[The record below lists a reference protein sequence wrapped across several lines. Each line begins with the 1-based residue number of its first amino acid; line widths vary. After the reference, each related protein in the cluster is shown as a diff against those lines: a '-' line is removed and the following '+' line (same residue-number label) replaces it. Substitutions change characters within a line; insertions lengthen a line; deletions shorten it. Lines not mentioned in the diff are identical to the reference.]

1 MNSFKSILFDLDGT
15 LIDSLGSV
23 SDSIKIVLMK
33 AGYRTDINSR
43 KLIGPPIREIFS
55 SILPELNGKMINDLI
70 VAYRKEYDSEGWK
83 NTKLF
88 DHVPMVLDD
97 LHSLRKLYCYLVTN
111 KPHIPTSNILKL
123 FNIAKYF
130 EDAVSPDTFPGV
142 GISKSELVSE
152 LIQKHNI
159 DVSES
164 VFVGDSQLDAKAAY
178 ENKICFVAVSYGYGS
193 AHLQNR
199 YPRFGI
205 ISNISEIFN
214 FVR

>member
-15 LIDSLGSV
+15 LIDSLRSV
-23 SDSIKIVLMK
+23 SESIKITLMK
-33 AGYRTDINSR
+33 AGHRTDINPR

-55 SILPELNGKMINDLI
+55 EILPELNEKKINDLI
-70 VAYRKEYDSEGWK
+70 LSFRMEYDSEGWEK
-83 NTKLF
+83 TKLF
-88 DHVPMVLDD
+88 NNVPKILDE
-97 LHSLRKLYCYLVTN
+97 LHSLRKLFCYLVTN
-111 KPHIPTSNILKL
+111 KPHDPTSNILKL
-123 FNIAKYF
+123 FDIGKYF
-130 EDAVSPDTFPGV
+130 EDSISPDTFPGV
-142 GISKSELVSE
+142 GISKSELVSK

-159 DVSES
+159 DVSEG

-178 ENKICFVAVSYGYGS
+178 ENEICFLAVSYGYGN

-199 YPRFGI
+199 YPKFGI